1 MRKISSKLN
10 THIQIKDKTHLNL
23 ITACMHKVCIHFKKP
38 SYSDAVDGK
47 RNSKICY
54 INFKQT
60 KKMAIVKFVQSIIYC
75 IHKIK
80 P

>member
-47 RNSKICY
+47 RNSKGNGDSQVRSVCY
-54 INFKQT
+54 LLHTQNQ
-60 KKMAIVKFVQSIIYC
+60 AIIVN
-75 IHKIK
+75 